1 MAEQE
6 ELGVKTPL
14 GSFEFKGS
22 QMFPVILLILFA
34 ACAWYMSDDFN
45 KANAQQHAVF
55 AKGQEEVKA
64 EIVKGRETQEALI
77 YVMSLTPAEREKL
90 QLTKPKRL
98 AEMQR

>member
-22 QMFPVILLILFA
+22 QMFPVILLLLLA
-34 ACAWYMSDDFN
+34 AGGWYMSDDYN

-98 AEMQR
+98 ADMQR